1 MLINIAL
8 ASKWNGSF
16 ISSYGSYT
24 KTMTSKIGACLSAI
38 SISVVF
44 AATIVAVTGFWSF
57 RVAHGQGVN
66 STSSLTP
73 QQKAAI
79 CSPNNPKLNFVNTT
93 ESRVCGIPKTVQSN
107 TSNATT
113 SPAAPSVAHT
123 PPSSGS

>member
-1 MLINIAL
+1 VGA
-8 ASKWNGSF
+8 F
-16 ISSYGSYT
+16 ISSYDSFT
-24 KTMTSKIGACLSAI
+24 KTMTSKKEACLSAI
-38 SISVVF
+38 SIFMVF
-44 AATIVAVTGFWSF
+44 ATIVAVTGFWSF

-66 STSSLTP
+66 STSSSVSSLTP

-107 TSNATT
+107 MSNTTT
-113 SPAAPSVAHT
+113 SPAVPSVVPT